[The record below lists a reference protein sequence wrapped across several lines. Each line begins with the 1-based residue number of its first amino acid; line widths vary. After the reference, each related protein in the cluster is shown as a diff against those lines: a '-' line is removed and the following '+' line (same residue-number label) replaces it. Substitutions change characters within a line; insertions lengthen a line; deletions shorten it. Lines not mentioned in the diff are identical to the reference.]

1 MRFVP
6 RLMLPS
12 SWSWNLH
19 RGAFPEMRVI
29 YLILHLNPCTVL
41 SGFLYLNLLS
51 TFYVIVIAGI
61 FDAVK
66 KSHRYRVTR
75 LTIIKYELK
84 PSMLVIVCPDSVL
97 TLLSDPLTKLKSMRK
112 WWMATPS
119 GIVSSSFAGSLYDS
133 FCDGNAGS
141 NFCCLC
147 LCSAVRLC
155 GCLLILCGRYD
166 PHLYNGLRLIFFSI
180 HITCLCISSITS
192 SPAWA
197 SQPCH
202 KLLRQALLSFL
213 MDVGMNVC
221 GL

>member
-1 MRFVP
+1 
-6 RLMLPS
+6 
-12 SWSWNLH
+12 
-19 RGAFPEMRVI
+19 MRVI

-112 WWMATPS
+112 
-119 GIVSSSFAGSLYDS
+119 
-133 FCDGNAGS
+133 
-141 NFCCLC
+141 
-147 LCSAVRLC
+147 
-155 GCLLILCGRYD
+155 
-166 PHLYNGLRLIFFSI
+166 
-180 HITCLCISSITS
+180 
-192 SPAWA
+192 
-197 SQPCH
+197 
-202 KLLRQALLSFL
+202 
-213 MDVGMNVC
+213 
-221 GL
+221 